1 MNLNT
6 LSALKNI
13 SFGKPSQ
20 ILVCESDGLSLRA
33 AVISREGSRLVT
45 HQHALSNL
53 LDPGLALTE
62 VINTIRANGW
72 SGNQAVLLTPAA
84 MSSLIELP
92 INPKK
97 PKPLAQMQAL
107 IRWEAEPLLMQQQN
121 QWSIGYLMIKQ
132 GLMTAEQV
140 NHIRG
145 IQQANKPAGMGI
157 GTQQR
162 SNFQRFGELALEHG
176 YVDKERLNGF
186 VQCQSWLRS
195 DEEEI
200 ECGWQPQGAVKDA
213 PGIYNWLISCV
224 YKSVINRWVDA
235 FKTHGINLLQVF
247 PLTGASNSLLK
258 ATNNEQLLIESGP
271 GIVTTTGLSKGLV
284 NQFQVH
290 HSASLEAYDG
300 CLEAYH
306 AANTDSIEEAWL
318 SCHSETDNQLY
329 QNLGEVLTKPIHF
342 LSGLDASTGVTPGIL
357 GAASHVTGIYTG
369 TACVPVR
376 VGGEKPPLIQR
387 QEIQFAGVAAIL
399 LLVIMASEVTMH
411 VQQTRLVEQK
421 TVLDER
427 ARTLDEAVRRIT
439 AINEQIEARK
449 NLLKQQQ
456 TSQQRMEARMA
467 FFGEELPERNML
479 LQAVLGTLQNAL
491 NDHIVINSID
501 EMGKRLPM
509 MAANQPVQSD
519 FIELDNFNI
528 DAWSLTESAAQEFIQ
543 ALKDS
548 ASTWNLIVRDVQI
561 LERSGPLNLD
571 GYAVALSLVKVKPR
585 PLQISQS
592 EQNQ

>member
-1 MNLNT
+1 MNLNN

-13 SFGKPSQ
+13 SFGRLSQ
-20 ILVCESDGLSLRA
+20 LLVVESDGVMLRA
-33 AVISREGSRLVT
+33 AVINREGNTLVT
-45 HQHALSNL
+45 HQHAMSSL
-53 LDPGLALTE
+53 LDPGLALAE
-62 VINTIRANGW
+62 VIQSIRADGW

-157 GTQQR
+157 GAQQR

-195 DEEEI
+195 DEEDI
-200 ECGWQPQGAVKDA
+200 ECGWQPQAAVKDA

-235 FKTHGINLLQVF
+235 FKSHGITLSKVF
-247 PLTGASNSLLK
+247 PLTGASNGLLK
-258 ATNNEQLLIESGP
+258 TNHQEQMLLEAGP
-271 GIVTTTGLSKGLV
+271 GIVTITALSKGQI
-284 NQFQVH
+284 NQFQAH
-290 HSASLEAYDG
+290 HSAALETYDA

-306 AANTDSIEEAWL
+306 AASTDSIEEIWL
-318 SCHSETDNQLY
+318 SSHGESDHSLY
-329 QNLGEVLTKPIHF
+329 QSLVEVFNKPVHF
-342 LSGLDASTGVTPGIL
+342 LSGTDPATGVTPGML
-357 GAASHVTGIYTG
+357 GAASLVTGLSDETIL
-369 TACVPVR
+369 VPVQ
-376 VGGEKPPLIQR
+376 VGGPKPPLIQR
-387 QEIQFAGVAAIL
+387 QEIQLAGVAAIL
-399 LLVIMASEVTMH
+399 LLVIVGAEITMH
-411 VQQTRLVEQK
+411 LQQNRLAEQK

-427 ARTLDEAVRRIT
+427 AKTLDEAVKRIT
-439 AINEQIEARK
+439 AINDQIEARK
-449 NLLKQQQ
+449 NLLKEQQ
-456 TSQQRMEARMA
+456 TSQQRMEARMT

-509 MAANQPVQSD
+509 VGANQPVQSD
-519 FIELDNFNI
+519 VIELDNFNI
-528 DAWSLTESAAQEFIQ
+528 DAWSLSESAAQEFIQ
-543 ALKDS
+543 ALKD
-548 ASTWNLIVRDVQI
+548 AAATWNLIVRDVQI
-561 LERSGPLNLD
+561 LERSGPLSLD

-585 PLQISQS
+585 PMQISQS
-592 EQNQ
+592 ESAR

>member
-1 MNLNT
+1 MIS

-13 SFGKPSQ
+13 SFGRLSQ
-20 ILVCESDGLSLRA
+20 LLVVESDGVMLRA
-33 AVISREGSRLVT
+33 AVINREGNRLVT
-45 HQHALSNL
+45 HQHAMSSL
-53 LDPGLALTE
+53 LDPGLALGE
-62 VINTIRANGW
+62 VIQSIRADGW

-157 GTQQR
+157 GAQQR

-195 DEEEI
+195 DEEDI
-200 ECGWQPQGAVKDA
+200 ECGWQPQAAVKDA

-235 FKTHGINLLQVF
+235 FKSHGITLSKVF
-247 PLTGASNSLLK
+247 PLTGASSGLLK
-258 ATNNEQLLIESGP
+258 TNHQEQLLLEAGP
-271 GIVTTTGLSKGLV
+271 GIVTTTALSKGHI
-284 NQFQVH
+284 NQFQAH
-290 HSASLEAYDG
+290 HSAAVEIYDA
-300 CLEAYH
+300 CLEAFH
-306 AANTDSIEEAWL
+306 AASTDSIEEIWL
-318 SCHSETDNQLY
+318 SSHGESDHSLY
-329 QNLGEVLTKPIHF
+329 QSLVEVFNKPVHF
-342 LSGLDASTGVTPGIL
+342 LGGTDPATGVTPGML
-357 GAASHVTGIYTG
+357 GAASFVTGLSDETIL
-369 TACVPVR
+369 VPVQ
-376 VGGEKPPLIQR
+376 VGGPKPPLIQR
-387 QEIQFAGVAAIL
+387 QEIQLAGVAAIL
-399 LLVIMASEVTMH
+399 LLVILGAEITMH
-411 VQQTRLVEQK
+411 LQQNRLAEQK

-427 ARTLDEAVRRIT
+427 AKTLDEAVKRIT
-439 AINEQIEARK
+439 AINDQIEARK
-449 NLLKQQQ
+449 NLLKEQQ
-456 TSQQRMEARMA
+456 TSQQRMEARMT

-509 MAANQPVQSD
+509 VGANQPVQSD
-519 FIELDNFNI
+519 VIELDNFNI
-528 DAWSLTESAAQEFIQ
+528 DAWSLSESAAQEFIQ
-543 ALKDS
+543 ALKD
-548 ASTWNLIVRDVQI
+548 AAATWNLIVRDVQI
-561 LERSGPLNLD
+561 LERSGPLSLD

-585 PLQISQS
+585 PMQISQS
-592 EQNQ
+592 ESAR

>member
-1 MNLNT
+1 MKL
-6 LSALKNI
+6 LKILENI
-13 SFGKPSQ
+13 QFGKPSQ
-20 ILVCESDGLSLRA
+20 ILVCESDGLTLRV
-33 AVISREGSRLVT
+33 AVISREGNRLVT
-45 HQHALSNL
+45 HQHAVSNL

-62 VINTIRANGW
+62 VINNIRANGW

-132 GLMTAEQV
+132 GLMTLEQV

-162 SNFQRFGELALEHG
+162 TTFQRFGELALEHG

-195 DEEEI
+195 EEEDI

-224 YKSVINRWVDA
+224 YKSVITRWSDA
-235 FKTHGINLLQVF
+235 FKTHGIKLLQVF
-247 PLTGASNSLLK
+247 PLTGASSGLLK
-258 ATNNEQLLIESGP
+258 PGNTEQLLIESGP
-271 GIVTTTGLSKGLV
+271 GIVTTTGLIKGLIS
-284 NQFQVH
+284 QFQAH
-290 HSASLEAYDG
+290 HTASTKAYEA

-306 AANTDSIEEAWL
+306 AANTDSVEEIWL
-318 SCHSETDNQLY
+318 SCHSEKANQLH
-329 QNLGEVLTKPIHF
+329 QELSGVLDKPVQF
-342 LSGLDASTGVTPGIL
+342 LSGIDASTGVTPGML
-357 GAASHVTGIYTG
+357 GAASQVTGLYSG
-369 TACVPVR
+369 SACVPVR
-376 VGGEKPPLIQR
+376 VGGAKPPFIQR
-387 QEIQFAGVAAIL
+387 QEIQLSGAAVVL
-399 LLVIMASEVTMH
+399 LLLIVGSELTLH
-411 VQQTRLVEQK
+411 FQETRIIEQK
-421 TVLDER
+421 TILDER
-427 ARTLDEAVRRIT
+427 AKTLEEAVKRIT

-449 NLLKQQQ
+449 NLLKEQQA
-456 TSQQRMEARMA
+456 SQQRMEARMA
-467 FFGEELPERNML
+467 FFGQELPERNML
-479 LQAVLGTLQNAL
+479 LQAVLGSLPNAL

-509 MAANQPVQSD
+509 MAANQPLHSD

-528 DAWSLTESAAQEFIQ
+528 DAWSLSESAAQEFIQ

-548 ASTWNLIVRDVQI
+548 AATWNLIVKDVQI
-561 LERSGPLNLD
+561 LERPGPLSLD
-571 GYAVALSLVKVKPR
+571 GYAVALSLVKVNPR
-585 PLQISQS
+585 PMQISQS

>member
-1 MNLNT
+1 MKL
-6 LSALKNI
+6 LKILENI
-13 SFGKPSQ
+13 QFGRPSQ
-20 ILVCESDGLSLRA
+20 VLVVESDGLMLRA
-33 AVISREGSRLVT
+33 AVINREGNKLVT
-45 HQHALSNL
+45 HQHAMSSL
-53 LDPGLALTE
+53 LDPGLALAE
-62 VINTIRANGW
+62 VIQGIRADGW

-121 QWSIGYLMIKQ
+121 QWSIGYLMVKQ

-157 GTQQR
+157 GAQQR

-195 DEEEI
+195 DEEDI
-200 ECGWQPQGAVKDA
+200 ECGWQPQAAVKDA
-213 PGIYNWLISCV
+213 PGIYNWLISCA

-235 FKTHGINLLQVF
+235 FKSHGITLSKVF
-247 PLTGASNSLLK
+247 PLTGASNGLLK
-258 ATNNEQLLIESGP
+258 TNHQEQLLLEAGP
-271 GIVTTTGLSKGLV
+271 GIVTTTALSKGRI
-284 NQFQVH
+284 NQFQAH
-290 HSASLEAYDG
+290 HSAALETYNA
-300 CLEAYH
+300 CLEAFH
-306 AANTDSIEEAWL
+306 TASTDSIEEIWL
-318 SCHSETDNQLY
+318 SSHGESDHSLY
-329 QNLGEVLTKPIHF
+329 QSLAEVFNKQVHF
-342 LSGLDASTGVTPGIL
+342 LGGTDPATGVTPGML
-357 GAASHVTGIYTG
+357 GAASLVTGLSDETIL
-369 TACVPVR
+369 VPVQ
-376 VGGEKPPLIQR
+376 VGGPKPPLIQR
-387 QEIQFAGVAAIL
+387 QEIQLAGVAAIL
-399 LLVIMASEVTMH
+399 LLVIVGAEITMH
-411 VQQTRLVEQK
+411 LQQTRLAEQK

-427 ARTLDEAVRRIT
+427 AKTLDEAVKRIT
-439 AINEQIEARK
+439 AINDQIEARK
-449 NLLKQQQ
+449 NLLKEQQ
-456 TSQQRMEARMA
+456 TSQQRMEARMT

-509 MAANQPVQSD
+509 VGANQPVQSD
-519 FIELDNFNI
+519 VIELDNFNI
-528 DAWSLTESAAQEFIQ
+528 DAWSLSESAAQEFIQ
-543 ALKDS
+543 ALKD
-548 ASTWNLIVRDVQI
+548 AAATWNLIVRDVQI
-561 LERSGPLNLD
+561 LERSGPLSLD

-585 PLQISQS
+585 PMQISQS
-592 EQNQ
+592 ESAR